1 MGAYDRQG
9 IEPHCRTGQHE
20 PRLPL
25 HPLLVPEEGSEHL
38 DVAAHEGQSHP
49 WRVDRHAEPFRIEL
63 GRKAFELTAT
73 FGAARDLLGD
83 GADEQRPW
91 VADARRGAVLVHRL
105 HELAFE
111 GEDRVPAA
119 GELFDL
125 QLDRGSV
132 QTVMGGETA
141 DDVAQFSGE
150 ATCLLE
156 APDGRV
162 SRFPRS
168 LCRFEAADG
177 RSGFG
182 WTETVAV
189 KLNSSSSESG
199 RS

>member
-1 MGAYDRQG
+1 
-9 IEPHCRTGQHE
+9 
-20 PRLPL
+20 
-25 HPLLVPEEGSEHL
+25 
-38 DVAAHEGQSHP
+38 
-49 WRVDRHAEPFRIEL
+49 
-63 GRKAFELTAT
+63 TAT
-73 FGAARDLLGD
+73 FGAARDLLGH

-156 APDGRV
+156 APDRGGGRN
-162 SRFPRS
+162 
-168 LCRFEAADG
+168 CREIEIVHEVRIAELGTEVEAMRLQLVGALEVACAERGDPASVHRRG
-177 RSGFG
+177 
-182 WTETVAV
+182 TEACVT
-189 KLNSSSSESG
+189 
-199 RS
+199 